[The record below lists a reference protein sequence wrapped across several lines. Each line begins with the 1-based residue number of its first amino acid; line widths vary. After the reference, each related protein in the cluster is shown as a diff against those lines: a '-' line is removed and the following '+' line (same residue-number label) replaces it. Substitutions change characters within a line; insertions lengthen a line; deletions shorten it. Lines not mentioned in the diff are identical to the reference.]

1 MRILGVSGSLR
12 QGSFNTALLRA
23 ASELAPP
30 GMQIEPYDLHGLA
43 LFDQDVEA
51 AGDPPEVEAWK
62 QAIESV
68 DGLLLAC
75 PEYNGGITG
84 VLKNAVDWASRAGS
98 ARERAPLLGK
108 RVCIVGASP
117 GVTGTVRAQDQLRQV
132 LRRAGARVEPMGDL
146 LVGLAHTKII
156 EGQLRDQ
163 HTRDQL
169 ARHLKSYADILDG

>member
-12 QGSFNTALLRA
+12 QGSLNTALLRA

-30 GMQIEPYDLHGLA
+30 GMQIELYDLHDLA
-43 LFDQDVEA
+43 LFDQDIETE
-51 AGDPPEVEAWK
+51 GDPPAVDAWK
-62 QAIESV
+62 RAIDSV

-84 VLKNAVDWASRAGS
+84 ALKNAVDWASRAGS
-98 ARERAPLLGK
+98 GRERAPLLGK
-108 RVCIVGASP
+108 RVCIIGASP

-132 LRRAGARVEPMGDL
+132 LRRAGAHVEPLGEV

-156 EGQLRDQ
+156 DGELRDQ
-163 HTRDQL
+163 RTRDQL